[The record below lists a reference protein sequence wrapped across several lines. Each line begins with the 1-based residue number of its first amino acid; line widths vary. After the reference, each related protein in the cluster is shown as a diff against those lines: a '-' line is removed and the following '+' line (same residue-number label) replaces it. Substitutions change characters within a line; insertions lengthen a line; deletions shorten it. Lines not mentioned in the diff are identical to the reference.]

1 MVSENK
7 QVQHPATEEQLPL
20 TPRQREVLRVLVHE
34 YIASATPVASG
45 TLKRISEL
53 GVSSATLRNELA
65 LLEELGYLEQPH
77 TSAGRVPSLRG
88 YRYFVEQLMDEQ
100 DLPAP
105 ERRMIMH
112 QFHQIRLNLDQWMEL
127 TAAVL
132 AQTSQAA
139 ALVTPPHAN
148 QARFKHLELIS
159 THDTLCLM
167 ILVLQDGSVHQ
178 EMLGVTPDLN
188 QEALSA
194 ASNQLN
200 ALLIDLSADQ
210 IRASQDGEVAALSGW
225 RRQVLDRVVELMAA
239 VERRSVDQIYRHG
252 LLNMFSQPEFQDA
265 TRFMQ
270 VVEIIEQQPMLQR
283 ILGRTLKTGGVQ
295 IIIGGEGPQSALD
308 DVSLVLSRYGIP
320 DRASGV
326 LGVLGPTRMHYGRA
340 ISAVR
345 YVTEMLNSLVDEVYG

>member
-1 MVSENK
+1 MSESDSVK
-7 QVQHPATEEQLPL
+7 QIAPQDPPL
-20 TPRQREVLRVLVHE
+20 TPRQREVLRILVEE
-34 YIASATPVASG
+34 YVATATPVASG
-45 TLKRISEL
+45 TLQRISDL

-65 LLEELGYLEQPH
+65 VLEELGYLEQPH

-88 YRYFVEQLMDEQ
+88 YRYFVEQLMGQQ

-148 QARFKHLELIS
+148 RAQFKHLELIS
-159 THDTLCLM
+159 THDALCLM

-178 EMLGVTPDLN
+178 EMLTVTPELD
-188 QEALSA
+188 QETLSA
-194 ASNQLN
+194 ASGQLN
-200 ALLIDLSADQ
+200 ALLVGLTVDEINDPN
-210 IRASQDGEVAALSGW
+210 RAALQGLTGW
-225 RRQVLDRVVELMAA
+225 KRQVLKRVVSLMDAA
-239 VERRSVDQIYRHG
+239 EKTAVDQIYRDG
-252 LLNMFSQPEFQDA
+252 LMNIFSQPEFQDA
-265 TRFMQ
+265 SRSLQ
-270 VVEIIEQQPMLQR
+270 VVEMMERQQLLQR
-283 ILGRTLKTGGVQ
+283 ILQRALDTSGVQ
-295 IIIGGEGPQSALD
+295 IIIGGEGPFDELY
-308 DVSLVLSRYGIP
+308 DVSLVLSSYGIP
-320 DRASGV
+320 NRASGV

-345 YVTEMLNSLVDEVYG
+345 YVAQMLDSLVKDVYG